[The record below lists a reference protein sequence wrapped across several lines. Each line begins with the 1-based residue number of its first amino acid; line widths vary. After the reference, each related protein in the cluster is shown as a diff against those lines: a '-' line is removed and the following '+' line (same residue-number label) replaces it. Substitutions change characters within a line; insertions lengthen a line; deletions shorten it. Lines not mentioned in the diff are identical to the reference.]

1 MAAPKILVADDDKQ
15 LLPMLA
21 LHLRNEEYEVA
32 CAEDGAGA
40 VEVARRE
47 KPDLLVVDVSLPT
60 SDGLSMPEY
69 LATKPDLVGIPVI
82 YLAMERSGKGLAGGL
97 PASMVVY
104 KPVATSELL
113 EKVSAVLGLGSVP
126 TGKAGGAEAA

>member
-1 MAAPKILVADDDKQ
+1 MIDSPGDPPPGSGEPAMAAPKILVADDDKQ

-47 KPDLLVVDVSLPT
+47 KPDLLVLDVSLPT

-69 LATKPDLVGIPVI
+69 LATKPDLMGIPVI
-82 YLAMERSGKGLAGGL
+82 YLAMERSGKGLAGGYA
-97 PASMVVY
+97 PICG
-104 KPVATSELL
+104 
-113 EKVSAVLGLGSVP
+113 VSA
-126 TGKAGGAEAA
+126 TDRAGQPH